1 MGSSNLVNP
10 EVWLVSKIVENID
23 EKKVILPRYQR
34 AQVWTKK
41 KQKSLIDSM
50 MSGFPIGSLL
60 LYENKA
66 DGTWQLIDGLQRAT
80 TIYDYRKS
88 PLEFADFSKL
98 KEKSE
103 KLDEAFD
110 HVVSAVRSNLKVDD
124 DITDK
129 TLQDS
134 VMKAVAAWLP
144 TVNISKTSE
153 YSSRKL
159 GAAIVS
165 YFASLESADDSGST
179 GVAEPD
185 AKETDPDPIK
195 IIASNA
201 IANSIDDAGLLDE
214 IKDEVNLDNYAMPV
228 IIYSGDRENLPE
240 IFERVNVEGTKLSKY
255 DVLAAVWYGQSDRV
269 LINDSKIRTAIAQKY
284 AEVQETGFVVDD
296 SEHAR
301 DDYTLYEYLFGLGKY
316 IADKDAYKLLF
327 KGADGSTKVESFSFT
342 LACIVYHLRLGDIET
357 LPGAIR
363 DAEGTP
369 KDSAIDLSGFQSA
382 LEESIDFV
390 CQTLRPYI
398 GIELQKP
405 FIAHKEYQI
414 CSYIVRALVGRYT
427 VGAWQER
434 EGWKEDRKALA
445 RAIPQHYLYELMT
458 NNWGNAG
465 DSKLFNNVWAGKEPS
480 DVYRCTYDK
489 EEWTN
494 AIRMWFADGLHKNQ
508 TKRAAIDD
516 VSKVFLMYV
525 YGTIANSSEAKQRF
539 DIDHIYPIK
548 MLAGMLEKTGDSEGL
563 PMSAVGNLEFLES
576 TINKEKSAHTLGDY
590 YRSLPE
596 GSPKREIISRYSIC
610 DDPASVDMPE
620 NWNRNDFVAF
630 VKERERRLEAA
641 LLKRFN
647 ISL

>member
-80 TIYDYRKS
+80 TIYTYRKS

-124 DITDK
+124 DVTDEA
-129 TLQDS
+129 LQDS
-134 VMKAVAAWLP
+134 VLKAVAAWLP

-159 GAAIVS
+159 GSAIVD
-165 YFASLESADDSGST
+165 YFASLKSADDAGT
-179 GVAEPD
+179 DAAEPD
-185 AKETDPDPIK
+185 AKETDPDPMK

-228 IIYSGDRENLPE
+228 IIYSGERKNLPE
-240 IFERVNVEGTKLSKY
+240 IFERVNVEGTKLS
-255 DVLAAVWYGQSDRV
+255 
-269 LINDSKIRTAIAQKY
+269 

-480 DVYRCTYDK
+480 DVYRRTYDK

-508 TKRAAIDD
+508 T
-516 VSKVFLMYV
+516 
-525 YGTIANSSEAKQRF
+525 
-539 DIDHIYPIK
+539 
-548 MLAGMLEKTGDSEGL
+548 
-563 PMSAVGNLEFLES
+563 NLTPYNF
-576 TINKEKSAHTLGDY
+576 
-590 YRSLPE
+590 
-596 GSPKREIISRYSIC
+596 
-610 DDPASVDMPE
+610 
-620 NWNRNDFVAF
+620 
-630 VKERERRLEAA
+630 
-641 LLKRFN
+641 
-647 ISL
+647 